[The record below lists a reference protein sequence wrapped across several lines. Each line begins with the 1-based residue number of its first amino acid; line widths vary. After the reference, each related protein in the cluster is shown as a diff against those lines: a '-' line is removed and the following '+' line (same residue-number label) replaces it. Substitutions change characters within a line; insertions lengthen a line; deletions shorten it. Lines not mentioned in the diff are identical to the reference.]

1 MSEPEDDRPIADAGP
16 TGLADRPD
24 PRTRPDDPAGTK
36 PKVDPDSLLPAIR
49 EPLLSTDPDGEVVD
63 GDLLPEPVG
72 AAGAPAAAG
81 PLAESPHA
89 PRFQFLLG
97 AFFALGLAAVAAL
110 VAVALQGK
118 QHADTS
124 WAVWHPSSS
133 SDTPSQIA
141 AHVSREYHL
150 GTGEQLVAVTGGP
163 LEVAGLPLTIALR
176 QPATQGG
183 NISLINGKSVL
194 YRLCGLGRNCSI
206 PIGKP
211 SVERHLLL
219 RREALEL
226 ALYTF
231 HYTNADNVVAF
242 LPPATIKP
250 IATATATAKPAKPA
264 KPQTVTEAIFL
275 RRSDV
280 DPQLAQPLSA
290 TLTRTT
296 PLPTTVTSSP
306 DANFVERV
314 TTARLFDF
322 SLTQANQDNRA
333 FLVLQPLS

>member
-1 MSEPEDDRPIADAGP
+1 VSDLEDDRPIDEAGP
-16 TGLADRPD
+16 AGLPDRPD

-36 PKVDPDSLLPAIR
+36 PKFDPDSLLPAVR
-49 EPLLSTDPDGEVVD
+49 EPLISADPDGEVVD

-72 AAGAPAAAG
+72 AAGSPAPVG

-110 VAVALQGK
+110 VAVAVQGK

-124 WAVWHPSSS
+124 WSVWHPSGN
-133 SDTPSQIA
+133 DTPSEIA

-150 GTGEQLVAVTGGP
+150 GTGDQLVAVTGGP

-183 NISLINGKSVL
+183 DISLINGKSVL
-194 YRLCGLGRNCSI
+194 YRLCGLGSNCAI

-211 SVERHLLL
+211 SVARHLLL

-250 IATATATAKPAKPA
+250 IATATAPATAKPA

-280 DPQLAQPLSA
+280 DQQLSHPLTA

-296 PLPTTVTSSP
+296 PLPTNVASSP
-306 DANFVERV
+306 DADFVERV

>member
-1 MSEPEDDRPIADAGP
+1 VSELEDDRPIDEAGP
-16 TGLADRPD
+16 AGLPERPD

-36 PKVDPDSLLPAIR
+36 PKVDPDSLLPAVR
-49 EPLLSTDPDGEVVD
+49 EPLLSTDPDDEVVD

-72 AAGAPAAAG
+72 AASAPAAAG
-81 PLAESPHA
+81 ALPDSPHA

-110 VAVALQGK
+110 VAVAVQGK

-124 WAVWHPSSS
+124 WSVWHPSGNDS
-133 SDTPSQIA
+133 PSQIA

-250 IATATATAKPAKPA
+250 VATATATAKPA

-280 DPQLAQPLSA
+280 DPQLGQPLSA

-306 DANFVERV
+306 DADFVERV